1 MLAGA
6 RGLGRHL
13 AQWPVAREEVVWDVP
28 STATAR
34 VRELSRGNDLTPTED
49 AVARALRGWG
59 ADLDIGQKFWWH
71 DWNRTI
77 RDAVEAM
84 RMSEPVL
91 YDDEQEAGEEEED

>member
-1 MLAGA
+1 
-6 RGLGRHL
+6 
-13 AQWPVAREEVVWDVP
+13 VVWDVP